1 MRQLTLVF
9 LGVALALC
17 NLRCSVNIL
26 STFADK
32 QTDEA
37 LYHDANTDLNNHDWD
52 AALVKIGKMSSAYQ
66 ATPLVL
72 RQKGSAYGGLCG
84 FIFFDFIQQLSSMG
98 TARLFPFLLA
108 SFDAAQATNIDYCV
122 LAQNT
127 FLSIGS
133 ISERST
139 DDNFEIAMLAFA
151 KIGNILSYYADPTMT
166 GTAAG
171 TFDPCAEGTTRT
183 NPGQQIT
190 DADAR
195 EIGTGISIA
204 AANLNAVAGKISA
217 GADQLSSINGMC
229 SALGGSNFCA
239 TTDPSAFSAAEVL
252 GIRTLVKESSVIGLG
267 SNCTGDVT
275 ACHCP

>member
-1 MRQLTLVF
+1 MRPLALVF
-9 LGVALALC
+9 FSVALALC
-17 NLRCSVNIL
+17 NLSCSVNIL

-32 QTDEA
+32 DTDEA
-37 LYHDANTDLNNHDWD
+37 LYHDADTDLKNHDWNS
-52 AALVKIGKMSSAYQ
+52 ALEKIGKMSTAYQ

-84 FIFFDFIQQLSSMG
+84 FIFFDFIQKLSGMG
-98 TARLFPFLLA
+98 SARLFPFLLA
-108 SFDAAQATNIDYCV
+108 SFDAAQAANIDYCV

-166 GTAAG
+166 GAAAG
-171 TFDPCAEGTTRT
+171 TFDACAVGTTRT

-204 AANLNAVAGKISA
+204 AANLNAVAGRINA
-217 GADQLSSINGMC
+217 GSSQLSSITSVC
-229 SALGGSNFCA
+229 SALGGSDFCA
-239 TTDPSAFSAAEVL
+239 TTDPSAFTPTEVL
-252 GIRTLVKESSVIGLG
+252 GIRTLVKESSAIGLG
-267 SNCTGDVT
+267 SNCTGDVSV
-275 ACHCP
+275 CHCP